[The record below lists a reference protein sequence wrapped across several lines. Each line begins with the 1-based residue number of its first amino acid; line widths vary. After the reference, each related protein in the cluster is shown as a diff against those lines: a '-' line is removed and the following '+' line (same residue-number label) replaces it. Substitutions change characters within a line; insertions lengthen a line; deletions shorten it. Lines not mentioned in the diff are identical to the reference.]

1 MSKET
6 IKETIVVEKFGMVGQ
21 IIDRLNNEGELRVDF
36 SKLSEDEKNSCM
48 NFIDGD
54 IYAFDGTKEEMG
66 ENIYEYSVKG
76 VPFLE
81 HRSNRRREYNCV
93 ISTEQKTDIA
103 DSILDGFNVVFD
115 VSHLTSDEAKEMFDF
130 VCGVAYGTCGN
141 IQKLEPNVY
150 KIIVSKRKTKIYRS
164 MLMMRMRTPWYRNVK
179 ELVYDAGNED
189 DLLTIYHV
197 EVEDESFIMP
207 DEFMDQI
214 YEDKKIKFVAN
225 HYGIAEEKMYNV
237 LSEEEY
243 LTEKD
248 EHNDCLIINSERIAK
263 FSKVGNSA
271 PDMKGIRELFIMRKD
286 KDSIMVV
293 DIDGRTIEF
302 IDELLVRCDIRE
314 NENA

>member
-1 MSKET
+1 MS
-6 IKETIVVEKFGMVGQ
+6 KETIVVEKFGMMGQ

-36 SKLSEDEKNSCM
+36 SRLSEDEKNSCM

-54 IYAFDGTKEEMG
+54 IYAFDGTKEEVE

-76 VPFLE
+76 VPFLKY
-81 HRSNRRREYNCV
+81 RSNRRREYNCI
-93 ISTEQKTDIA
+93 ISTEKKTDIA

-115 VSHLTSDEAKEMFDF
+115 VSHLTSDEAKEVFDF
-130 VCGVAYGTCGN
+130 ICGVAYGACGN

-150 KIIVSKRKTKIYRS
+150 KIIVSQRKTKIYRS
-164 MLMMRMRTPWYRNVK
+164 MLMVRMRTPWYKNIK
-179 ELVYDAGNED
+179 DLVYDVGNEG

-207 DEFMDQI
+207 DEFIDQI
-214 YEDKKIKFVAN
+214 YSDKKVKFVSN
-225 HYGIAEEKMYNV
+225 QYGITEEKIYEV

-263 FSKVGNSA
+263 FPKPGNS
-271 PDMKGIRELFIMRKD
+271 PHDIEGIKELFIMRKD
-286 KDSIMVV
+286 NDSIIVV
-293 DIDGRTIEF
+293 DADGRTIEF
-302 IDELLVRCDIRE
+302 IDELLARCDIRE
-314 NENA
+314 MDNA